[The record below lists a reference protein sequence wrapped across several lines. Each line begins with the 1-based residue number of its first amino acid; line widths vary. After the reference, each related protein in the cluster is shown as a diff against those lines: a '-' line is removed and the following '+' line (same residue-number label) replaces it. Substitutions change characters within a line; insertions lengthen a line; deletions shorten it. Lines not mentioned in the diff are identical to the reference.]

1 MDKKANPYQLAMEEE
16 ILIVEGDPN
25 LSEIM
30 SVWMAKNGFKSH
42 RVSSGKEALRKLQ
55 ESEYNVI
62 FLDLGLPDIDGFD
75 VLQKIR
81 QMDALA
87 QVIIVTAHQEVNAA
101 AKAIRLGAL
110 NYIVKPFDHKIL
122 EGALNRALEHN
133 HIVRSDMAA
142 ALVHSNI
149 VFPSLIS
156 VSPAMKSVVSMISK
170 AVGSDVP
177 IMIQGESGCG
187 KELVARTIHLSG
199 PFRDTA
205 FLAVNCASISES
217 LLESELFGHEKGAFT
232 GADKRHRGLFE
243 VATTGTLFL
252 DEVGDMSHATQASL
266 LRVLDTGEFRRVG
279 GTINLYT
286 NARILVA
293 TNKDLVEL
301 KKEGKF
307 REDLYYRLNTMV
319 IELPPLRARKEDIWP
334 LAQYFLEIIVKRM
347 GEKKTFARGV
357 RKILENYNWPGNV
370 RELRNIIE
378 RLVILSEGHDIQ
390 KTDLP
395 VELFNYKSD
404 PESGILSLEQVTKAA
419 EKKHITELLK
429 RNKGNRR
436 TTAHQLKISEPT
448 LYRKLK
454 EYGFATD

>member
-1 MDKKANPYQLAMEEE
+1 MVKKANPYQLAMKEE
-16 ILIVEGDPN
+16 ILIVVGDPN

-30 SVWMAKNGFKSH
+30 SVCMAKNGFKSH
-42 RVSSGKEALRKLQ
+42 RVSSGKEALRKVQ

-62 FLDLGLPDIDGFD
+62 FLDLGLPDIDGLD
-75 VLQKIR
+75 ALQKIR
-81 QMDALA
+81 QLDELA

-122 EGALNRALEHN
+122 EGALNRAIEQN

-142 ALVHSNI
+142 ALAQSNI
-149 VFPSLIS
+149 VFPNLIS

-170 AVGSDVP
+170 AVSSDVP

-187 KELVARTIHLSG
+187 KELIARSIHLSG
-199 PFRDTA
+199 PFRDTP

-252 DEVGDMSHATQASL
+252 DEVGDMSPAAQASL
-266 LRVLDTGEFRRVG
+266 LRVLDSGEFRRVG
-279 GTINLYT
+279 GTTNLHT

-293 TNKDLVEL
+293 SNKDLVKL
-301 KKEGKF
+301 KKEEKF

-378 RLVILSEGHDIQ
+378 RLVILSEGHEIH

-404 PESGILSLEQVTKAA
+404 PASGILSLEQVANAA

>member
-436 TTAHQLKISEPT
+436 TTAQQLKISEPT